1 MGWVVLVA
9 AVPLFERMSAAG
21 LAWLVLGGLCYTAGA
36 VVFLLDSRLRYAH
49 FVWHLLVHRRQRLPL
64 LRGAVARP
72 VRATHQV
79 PSQAVDRGSGLPAQ

>member
-49 FVWHLLVHRRQRLPL
+49 FVWHLLVI
-64 LRGAVARP
+64 G
-72 VRATHQV
+72 
-79 PSQAVDRGSGLPAQ
+79 GSACHFFAALWHAQ